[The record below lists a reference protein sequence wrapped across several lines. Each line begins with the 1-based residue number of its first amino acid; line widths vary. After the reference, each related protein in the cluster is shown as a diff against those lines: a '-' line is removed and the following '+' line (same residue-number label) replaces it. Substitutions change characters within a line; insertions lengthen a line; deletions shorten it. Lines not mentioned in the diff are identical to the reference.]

1 MSVQEELQREEI
13 RKLRDQV
20 KNLSQKVVDLQ
31 RYNLDQDVER
41 GLQIEHENC
50 ERIEAIRHEQFEIQM
65 KIDELEMKENQVKEE
80 LGLME
85 IDKN

>member
-41 GLQIEHENC
+41 GLQIEHENN
-50 ERIEAIRHEQFEIQM
+50 ERIEAIRHEQFQIQM

>member
-41 GLQIEHENC
+41 GLQIEHENN

>member
-41 GLQIEHENC
+41 GLQIEHENY